1 MSKKILSSLL
11 LCAITFF
18 SFAQLPSFL
27 WKVENGKLINPTT
40 YQFDVYMYNT
50 SESEFELRGG
60 TIALN
65 VNPAWKNGGT
75 IELST
80 PTSELTPAQQKGNAM
95 YNVSATDYLRKIIN
109 SVSKGAGTSI
119 AAHGKV
125 KCFTILLTNTV
136 AFSTKAKPKFVW
148 KFDNSPGAGFNCSGG
163 INGSAITVV
172 AMRGSEEVIANQKYC
187 MVIP

>member
-1 MSKKILSSLL
+1 MTKKILSSFLFS
-11 LCAITFF
+11 AITLI
-18 SFAQLPSFL
+18 SFAQMPSFL
-27 WKVENGKLINPTT
+27 WKVENSKLVNPTT

-50 SESEFELRGG
+50 GESEFELRGG

-75 IELST
+75 IEVSIT
-80 PTSELTPAQQKGNAM
+80 SSELVTSQQRGNAM

-125 KCFTILLTNTV
+125 KCFTIQLTNTV

-163 INGSAITVV
+163 ANAAAITVV
-172 AMRGSEEVIANQKYC
+172 AMRGSEEVISNQKNC
-187 MVIP
+187 VVIP

>member
-50 SESEFELRGG
+50 GESEFELRGG

-65 VNPAWKNGGT
+65 VNPAWKNGGI
-75 IELST
+75 IEISAAS
-80 PTSELTPAQQKGNAM
+80 SELVAAQQKGNAM

-125 KCFTILLTNTV
+125 KCFTIQLTNTV
-136 AFSTKAKPKFVW
+136 AFSTKAKPKFAW

-163 INGSAITVV
+163 ENGAAMTAV
-172 AMRGSEEVIANQKYC
+172 AMRGSAEVIANQKNC
-187 MVIP
+187 VVIP

>member
-1 MSKKILSSLL
+1 MTKKILSSLL
-11 LCAITFF
+11 FSAITFI
-18 SFAQLPSFL
+18 SFAQMPSFL

-50 SESEFELRGG
+50 GESEFELRGG

-75 IELST
+75 IDVSS
-80 PTSELTPAQQKGNAM
+80 PSSELVPTQQKGNAI

-119 AAHGKV
+119 MTHGKV
-125 KCFTILLTNTV
+125 KCFTIQLTNTV
-136 AFSTKAKPKFVW
+136 AFSTKAKPKFEW

-163 INGSAITVV
+163 TNGAAMTAV
-172 AMRGSEEVIANQKYC
+172 AMRGSAAVIANQKNC
-187 MVIP
+187 VVIP

>member
-1 MSKKILSSLL
+1 MSKKLLSSLL

-27 WKVENGKLINPTT
+27 WKVENSKLINPTT
-40 YQFDVYMYNT
+40 YQFDVYLYNNG
-50 SESEFELRGG
+50 ESEFELRGG

-65 VNPAWKNGGT
+65 VNPAWKNGGI
-75 IELST
+75 IEISAAS
-80 PTSELTPAQQKGNAM
+80 SELVAAQQKGNAM

-125 KCFTILLTNTV
+125 KCFTIQLTNTV
-136 AFSTKAKPKFVW
+136 AFSTKAKPKFAW

-163 INGSAITVV
+163 ENGAAMTAV
-172 AMRGSEEVIANQKYC
+172 AMRGSAEVIANQKNC